1 MCSLCCLCTYPATP
15 ISNRPPAMCGQHEPP
30 VRPAAPR
37 FESRRCDLCQS
48 WGEDEP
54 DSLRYLKVANRSF
67 SVAEGSPARCAA
79 SAKRA
84 ETSYRGIPKG
94 AALGAPLVTFSAT
107 GKSPGGEGRSAL
119 PIGVVGAQPPLG
131 WSAEEGVSPPRIRRQ
146 AAAKKSE
153 ATFRFCPHIIRKRK
167 SLCTQNAK
175 RSDLP

>member
-54 DSLRYLKVANRSF
+54 DSLRYLKVANRSG
-67 SVAEGSPARCAA
+67 SEVEGSPA
-79 SAKRA
+79 
-84 ETSYRGIPKG
+84 IPKG

-107 GKSPGGEGRSAL
+107 GKSPGVEGRSAL
-119 PIGVVGAQPPLG
+119 PMGVEAKSDDLLRGRSPHLGGAQRRALALLASGFAGANGRPLPIK
-131 WSAEEGVSPPRIRRQ
+131 SRRQ
-146 AAAKKSE
+146 LSAFAL
-153 ATFRFCPHIIRKRK
+153 I
-167 SLCTQNAK
+167 
-175 RSDLP
+175 